1 MIETR
6 RTKTNFDIKKII
18 RPQVE
23 QKNAALKKSKT
34 IKGDAIIRMVTMCP
48 CKYRPMILVVDDN
61 LFNIMAIQL
70 ILEEEY

>member
-1 MIETR
+1 MLETR

-18 RPQVE
+18 RLKEKQE
-23 QKNAALKKSKT
+23 NAAFKKTKT
-34 IKGDAIIRMVTMCP
+34 IKGDTIIRMVTMCP